1 MNRLEEIRARLAELK
16 PEIDTLGSSEEI
28 GDDEARSLDEKITEF
43 ESLTTELAPLE
54 ERAAKIAKIAATEIR
69 RESGQVSRQTANN
82 ARNDRDVIDLVESR
96 GRGLSQGEYRR
107 ALVDGVIRANE
118 GKLEDVESQRHIEKL
133 MKRHV
138 SDTNWAENILARSTP
153 EYADAWFKM
162 VSGRSHLMTD
172 DEKRAA
178 ITVATATAGG
188 YLVPVIIDPT
198 VVLTNAGSSNVIRP
212 RATVKTLTE
221 GNTWKGVTSAGV
233 TASWDGEVVEVSDD
247 TSAFV
252 QPSIPLYKAAAFVQ
266 GSIESFED
274 IAGLQGEIVTMFADA
289 KDRLESLAHHSGAG
303 STEPKGV
310 FTAVAAVAGSRVAST
325 TAATIGE
332 VDLAAT
338 WDAVPTRHRNNSV
351 WVMNPIWDLTIR
363 RLGTAVSYT
372 YSGDLRDSQGQALYG
387 KTVVISDDAP
397 EVSTTTALDHRALVG
412 DLAKYYIIDKP
423 GSFSVEYIPHLFNT
437 TTNLPDGR
445 RGLYAY
451 WRNGGD
457 AIDTNA
463 FRLLVDKTSA

>member
-16 PEIDTLGSSEEI
+16 PEIESLGSSEEI

-43 ESLTTELAPLE
+43 DTLTTELAPLE

-69 RESGQVSRQTANN
+69 RESGQVTRQAPNVSIK
-82 ARNDRDVIDLVESR
+82 RDAFEVLDTR
-96 GRGLSQGEYRR
+96 GAGMSPGEYRK
-107 ALVDGVIRANE
+107 ALVDGVLRTHE
-118 GKLEDVESQRHIEKL
+118 GALADADQERSLETII
-133 MKRHV
+133 KRHA
-138 SDTNWAENILARSTP
+138 SDTAWAEQMLARSRP

-162 VSGRSHLMTD
+162 VSGRSHLLTD

-188 YLVPVIIDPT
+188 YLVPIVIDPT
-198 VVLTNAGSSNVIRP
+198 VILTNGGTDNVVRGMS
-212 RATVKTLTE
+212 TVKTMTE
-221 GNTWKGVTSAGV
+221 GNAWKGVTSAGV

-266 GSIESFED
+266 GSIESFQD
-274 IAGLQGEIVTMFADA
+274 INGLQGEIVKMFADA
-289 KDRLESLAHHSGAG
+289 KDRLESLAHHSGNGTTA
-303 STEPKGV
+303 PKGV
-310 FTAVAAVAGSRVAST
+310 FTAVAAVANSVITST

-332 VDLAAT
+332 VDLGAT
-338 WDAVPTRHRNNSV
+338 WDAVPARHRRKSV
-351 WVMNPIWDLTIR
+351 WLTNPIWDLVIR
-363 RLGTAVSYT
+363 RLGTAVT
-372 YSGDLRDSQGQALYG
+372 FAYSGDLRDPLGQGLYG
-387 KTVVISDDAP
+387 KPVVLSDDAP
-397 EVSTTTALDHRALVG
+397 EVTTTTALDHRLLIG
-412 DLAKYYIIDKP
+412 NFENYYIIDKP
-423 GSFSVEYIPHLFNT
+423 GSFAVEYIPHLFNT

-451 WRNGGD
+451 WRNG
-457 AIDTNA
+457 ADTVNADA